1 MQGYQYKHGDRP
13 LEGYTIQRAV
23 GRGGFGE
30 VYYALSD
37 SGREVALKVVQG
49 YEEIELR
56 GIRQCMNLKS
66 PYLVTIFD
74 VKYNDQGKPFVIMEY
89 VAGPSLRDLI
99 VESPSGLGAQ
109 KSAFMLRE
117 IAKGLTYLHDRGI
130 VHRDLKPGNIFYED
144 GYVKIGDYGLSKAMT
159 ASQHSGQT
167 VTVGTVHYMAPEIGQ
182 GKYDQSIDIYA
193 LGIVLFEM
201 LSGQVPFFGASPGEI
216 LMKHMASEPDL
227 DQIDEPFA
235 TVIRRAMAKD
245 PTDRYQ
251 TVQEMVEDV
260 FGAEH
265 VRQSVSHFRVEE
277 LSAVAERIGQKV
289 AAGVPAGGPGGG
301 EGSSAHPTV
310 TLEPIDSVGDGS
322 SNAWGEQADGWVH
335 FAHRM
340 DQLGERMGHLGTHL
354 GRIGSRIGT
363 TVGERVGREVGAG
376 YWGKPA
382 VGGDPSQDLLAWHQR
397 WVLAF
402 ITAFVVVI
410 ATALVYPD
418 SLGWYSVILLF
429 AIVGAS
435 AGIYVARYRL
445 KLPSESRMLSRLA
458 YAGLG
463 CLGGLICAGPL
474 LLFELGAPGADDI
487 QGTVLCV
494 LVSLFVLNWPGRTA
508 PARMNRV
515 SLAWAISAGL
525 VGLVTAICFE
535 GIPEVAVGIL
545 SGVSLVVQVVSP
557 FDPVTAKRL
566 KAARR
571 DHWHHRRTRAER
583 PEEAGPEAPLPH
595 ATPAPGSPAAAARRP
610 ARPHGPAHPHHAPW
624 AMQPPGRPVPVF
636 ARILSL
642 LVSGALMALSV
653 VMFVWAGTARHDD
666 ESAIGLCVGVGLG
679 MLSVFFLVKACQ
691 STFHSWWT
699 SLVKPLLLLCCVEW
713 IVSVAVCM
721 GLFPMRDD
729 EMLVALFFLLFAIPV
744 FIAIAAIP
752 GRPRPPAPPKT
763 GVSERRRLYA
773 LLLSAGWVAGIAG
786 LQRFYVG
793 KIGTGLIWLLTGGVL
808 GVGQLFDIIM
818 IAMGRFRD
826 REGLPLII
834 WQTEDELMHHPMPTV
849 PPAAV
854 DPGPRVGPAAPP
866 QPAQTPQAPAHATP
880 PRFFEPHQPSRTS
893 APQRTFG
900 AFAVTSVLLSLIGGL
915 LLLVTLVVGLAVAV
929 GLAHMIAADV
939 LDEGMASG
947 FDDAFGY
954 REWPRLLER
963 IGMVIAVTTAFL
975 ATVCLI
981 IARVRTNGAHI
992 FRAMVGCFGILLALA
1007 TLHEAM
1013 EGIRWDQVAALFKG
1027 DQVGPAIEM
1036 LLGSVEAVPAAIAGG
1051 AFLVAMALLAYPARR
1066 HPVESASQG
1075 GQEA

>member
-37 SGREVALKVVQG
+37 SGREVALKAVQG

-89 VAGPSLRDLI
+89 VSGPSLRDLL

-193 LGIVLFEM
+193 LGIVLYEM

-245 PTDRYQ
+245 PTNRYQ

-289 AAGVPAGGPGGG
+289 AAGVPVGGPGRG

-310 TLEPIDSVGDGS
+310 TLEPVGSVGDGS
-322 SNAWGEQADGWVH
+322 SNAWDEQADGWVH

-340 DQLGERMGHLGTHL
+340 DRLGERMGHLGTHL

-363 TVGERVGREVGAG
+363 TVGERVGREVGARH
-376 YWGKPA
+376 WGRPA
-382 VGGDPSQDLLAWHQR
+382 ISGDPSRDLLAWHQR

-402 ITAFVVVI
+402 ITALVVVI
-410 ATALVYPD
+410 ATALIYPD
-418 SLGWYSVILLF
+418 ILDWYSAIVVI
-429 AIVGAS
+429 AIVGTS
-435 AGIYVARYRL
+435 GGIYAARYYL
-445 KLPSESRMLSRLA
+445 KLPSESRMLARLA
-458 YAGLG
+458 YGGLG
-463 CLGGLICAGPL
+463 CLVGLVCAGPML
-474 LLFELGAPGADDI
+474 VGLGGPGAHDI
-487 QGTVLCV
+487 QGTILAV
-494 LVSLFVLNWPGRTA
+494 LVSLLVLNWPDRTA
-508 PARMNRV
+508 PARASRV
-515 SLAWAISAGL
+515 SLGWAISAGL
-525 VGLVTAICFE
+525 VGVITAVCLE
-535 GIPEVAVGIL
+535 GIPEIAVGIL
-545 SGVSLVVQVVSP
+545 CGVSLVVQVICP
-557 FDPVTAKRL
+557 FDPVTAKHL

-571 DHWHHRRTRAER
+571 DRWHHRHAHAER
-583 PEEAGPEAPLPH
+583 PKEAGAEDPLPH
-595 ATPAPGSPAAAARRP
+595 AAPAPGSPAVAGRRP
-610 ARPHGPAHPHHAPW
+610 APPQGAAHPQRAPW
-624 AMQPPGRPVPVF
+624 AMQPPGRPVPGFV
-636 ARILSL
+636 RILSL
-642 LVSGALMALSV
+642 LTSGALMALSV
-653 VMFVWAGTARHDD
+653 VMLVWAGTVRHDD
-666 ESAIGLCVGVGLG
+666 ETAIGLSAGVGFGL
-679 MLSVFFLVKACQ
+679 LSVFLLVKACQ
-691 STFHSWWT
+691 PTFLNWWA
-699 SLVKPLLLLCCVEW
+699 SVVKPLLLLCCVEW
-713 IVSVAVCM
+713 MVTVAVCM
-721 GLFPMRDD
+721 GLFRMNNDAF
-729 EMLVALFFLLFAIPV
+729 LVALFLLLFAIPV
-744 FIAIAAIP
+744 FFAIAAIP
-752 GRPRPPAPPKT
+752 GQARPPAPPKT
-763 GVSERRRLYA
+763 GFSERRRLFA
-773 LLLSAGWVAGIAG
+773 LLLSAGWLAGIAG

-793 KIGTGLIWLLTGGVL
+793 KVGTGLIWLLTGGLL
-808 GVGQLFDIIM
+808 GVGQLFDVIM

-826 REGLPLII
+826 REGLPLIV
-834 WQTEDELMHHPMPTV
+834 WQTEDELKHHPMPTV
-849 PPAAV
+849 PPATV
-854 DPGPRVGPAAPP
+854 DPGPRVAPAAPP
-866 QPAQTPQAPAHATP
+866 EPAQAPPPPPAHTAPAQP
-880 PRFFEPHQPSRTS
+880 FEPPQPSRTS
-893 APQRTFG
+893 APRRTFG
-900 AFAVTSVLLSLIGGL
+900 PFAVTSVLLSLIGGL
-915 LLLVTLVVGLAVAV
+915 LLLVTLAVGLAVAV
-929 GLAHMIAADV
+929 GLPRMIAADV

-963 IGMVIAVTTAFL
+963 IGMAITVTTAFL
-975 ATVCLI
+975 AAVCLI

-992 FRAMVGCFGILLALA
+992 FRAIVGCFGILLALSA
-1007 TLHEAM
+1007 LQEAM

-1027 DQVGPAIEM
+1027 DQIGPAIEM
-1036 LLGSVEAVPAAIAGG
+1036 LLGSVEAVPAAVAGG
-1051 AFLVAMALLAYPARR
+1051 VFLVSMALLAYPARR
-1066 HPVESASQG
+1066 HPVEPDSQG